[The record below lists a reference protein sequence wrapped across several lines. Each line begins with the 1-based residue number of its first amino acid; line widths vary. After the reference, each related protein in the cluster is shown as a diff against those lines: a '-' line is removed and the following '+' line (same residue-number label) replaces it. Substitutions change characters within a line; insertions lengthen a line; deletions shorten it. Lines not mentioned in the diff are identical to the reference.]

1 MAKKKKA
8 GINMSQAIRDHL
20 ADHPDDGAKAIV
32 AAMGK
37 KKIKVTE
44 GLVNNVKYALAGKK
58 KKKRRKK
65 RTTTTQ
71 STVSDKISISTL
83 VQAKKMADQLGGI
96 EKAKTAL
103 AALTKLQ

>member
-8 GINMSQAIRDHL
+8 GVNKSQAIRDHL
-20 ADHPDDGAKAIV
+20 EEQPDDGPKAVV
-32 AAMGK
+32 AALGK
-37 KKIKVTE
+37 KKIEVTE
-44 GLVNNVKYALAGKK
+44 GLVNNVKYALSG

-65 RTTTTQ
+65 KAATTQ
-71 STVSDKISISTL
+71 PTVSDKISISTL

>member
-8 GINMSQAIRDHL
+8 GVNKSQAIRDHL
-20 ADHPDDGAKAIV
+20 AKQPDDGAKAIV
-32 AAMGK
+32 AAMRK
-37 KKIKVTE
+37 KEIKVTE

-65 RTTTTQ
+65 KAATTQ
-71 STVSDKISISTL
+71 RTVSDKISISTL

>member
-8 GINMSQAIRDHL
+8 GVNKSQAIRDHL
-20 ADHPDDGAKAIV
+20 AKQPDDGPKAIV
-32 AAMGK
+32 VALRK
-37 KKIKVTE
+37 KNIKVTE
-44 GLVNNVKYALAGKK
+44 ALVSNVKYVKSG
-58 KKKRRKK
+58 KKKRRRKK
-65 RTTTTQ
+65 KAATTQ
-71 STVSDKISISTL
+71 RTVSDKISISTL

>member
-8 GINMSQAIRDHL
+8 GVNKSQAIRDHL
-20 ADHPDDGAKAIV
+20 AKHPDDGLKAIV
-32 AAMGK
+32 AALGK

-44 GLVNNVKYALAGKK
+44 SLASHVKYTSAG

-65 RTTTTQ
+65 KAATTQ
-71 STVSDKISISTL
+71 RTVSDKISISTL

-103 AALTKLQ
+103 AALAKLQ

>member
-8 GINMSQAIRDHL
+8 GVNKSQAIRDHL
-20 ADHPDDGAKAIV
+20 AKHPDDGLKAIV
-32 AAMGK
+32 AALGK
-37 KKIKVTE
+37 KKIKVTDS
-44 GLVNNVKYALAGKK
+44 LVSHVKYASAGKK
-58 KKKRRKK
+58 KRRRKK
-65 RTTTTQ
+65 KAATTQ
-71 STVSDKISISTL
+71 RTVSDKISISTL

>member
-1 MAKKKKA
+1 MAKKKTA
-8 GINMSQAIRDHL
+8 GINKSQAIRDHI

-58 KKKRRKK
+58 KRRRKK
-65 RTTTTQ
+65 KAATTQ
-71 STVSDKISISTL
+71 RTVSDKISISTL

>member
-1 MAKKKKA
+1 MAKKKKT
-8 GINMSQAIRDHL
+8 GVNKSQAIRDHL
-20 ADHPDDGAKAIV
+20 AKQPDDGPKAIV
-32 AAMGK
+32 VALRK

-44 GLVNNVKYALAGKK
+44 ALVSNVKYVKSGKTK
-58 KKKRRKK
+58 RRRKK
-65 RTTTTQ
+65 KAATTQ

-103 AALTKLQ
+103 AALAKLQ

>member
-8 GINMSQAIRDHL
+8 GVNKSQAIRDHL
-20 ADHPDDGAKAIV
+20 AKQPDDGPKTVV
-32 AAMGK
+32 AALGK
-37 KKIKVTE
+37 KKITATE
-44 GLVNNVKYALAGKK
+44 SLVSHVKYALAGKK
-58 KKKRRKK
+58 KRRRKK
-65 RTTTTQ
+65 KAATTQ
-71 STVSDKISISTL
+71 RTVSDKISISTL

>member
-8 GINMSQAIRDHL
+8 GVNKSQAIRDHL
-20 ADHPDDGAKAIV
+20 AKQPDDGPKAIV
-32 AAMGK
+32 VALGK

-44 GLVNNVKYALAGKK
+44 ALVSNVKYVKSG
-58 KKKRRKK
+58 KKKRRGKK
-65 RTTTTQ
+65 KAATTQ
-71 STVSDKISISTL
+71 SKVSDKISISTL

-103 AALTKLQ
+103 VALAKLQ